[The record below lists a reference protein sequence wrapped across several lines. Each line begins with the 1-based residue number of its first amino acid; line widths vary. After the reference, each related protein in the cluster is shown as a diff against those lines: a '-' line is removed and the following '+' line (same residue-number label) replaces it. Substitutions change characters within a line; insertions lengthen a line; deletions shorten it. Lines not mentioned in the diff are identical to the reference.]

1 MKTLTTLT
9 LAVGM
14 TAAFAGA
21 SFAQSSMSNMTSSE
35 KTTLTK
41 CEGMSPSAIQA
52 DSQCNALMKK
62 YPDAFS
68 GTTGSGSSGMNGST
82 TTSPSSSEGAS
93 PSSPSK

>member
-1 MKTLTTLT
+1 MKTFTTLA

-21 SFAQSSMSNMTSSE
+21 SFAQSSMSSMTSSE

-41 CEGMSPSAIQA
+41 CKGMSSSAMQA
-52 DSQCNALMKK
+52 DSQCSALLKK
-62 YPDAFS
+62 YPSAFS
-68 GTTGSGSSGMNGST
+68 GTTGSGSSGLSGSS
-82 TTSPSSSEGAS
+82 TTSPSSSGGMT